1 MDDKELLTLRI
12 YKADAVE
19 ALADNERAIKAKD
32 ERIALL
38 EWHLEKLRS
47 LIFHGYTQSVRWDKT
62 FDEFYAE
69 DGPYKTILRGEKK

>member
-38 EWHLEKLRS
+38 EWHLEKLRA
-47 LIFHGYTQSVRWDKT
+47 LIFHGYTKSSGVAT
-62 FDEFYAE
+62 MALVE
-69 DGPYKTILRGEKK
+69 DGPPSQKKKAKK

>member
-1 MDDKELLTLRI
+1 MMDDKELLTLRI

-38 EWHLEKLRS
+38 EWHLEKLRA
-47 LIFHGYTQSVRWDKT
+47 LIFHGYTQSTGIAPMV
-62 FDEFYAE
+62 FVE
-69 DGPYKTILRGEKK
+69 DGPPSQKKKAKK

>member
-1 MDDKELLTLRI
+1 MMDDKELLTLRI

-19 ALADNERAIKAKD
+19 ALADNERAIKAKN

-47 LIFHGYTQSVRWDKT
+47 LIFHGYTQSSGV
-62 FDEFYAE
+62 APMALVE
-69 DGPYKTILRGEKK
+69 DGPPSQKKKAKK